1 MPFMALYVE
10 ELGAPK
16 ALVEWYAGLAV
27 AITAL
32 ASAIFAPLWENLLIV
47 MVENR

>member
-32 ASAIFAPLWENLLIV
+32 ASAIFGHFGENLLIV